1 MIDWIRRTVDTSGR
15 PCPLRLAERCPGE
28 RSGCAFWVTQ
38 TLESGAQRELVE
50 GCLFTFQF
58 VQMNALT
65 LESVRTQAGID
76 KAANTVRQ
84 AGAGLLAVVTE
95 RRLAIEE
102 GR

>member
-1 MIDWIRRTVDTSGR
+1 MIDWIRQTVNTAGR

-50 GCLFTFQF
+50 GCMFTFQF
-58 VQMNALT
+58 VQLNALT

-76 KAANTVRQ
+76 KAAETMRK
-84 AGAGLLAVVTE
+84 AGAGLLAAVTE
-95 RRLAIEE
+95 RRLAIE
-102 GR
+102 GDR